1 MYHAEAMSV
10 LRIRRYAALCA
21 GIISVLLR
29 GRVLV
34 LLLLVFLLL
43 GPAMVVVR
51 QSTGSIDRDPPLYL
65 FYAPAVLPLA
75 QYHAFLFMGGFPM
88 MVPPA
93 LAAFYHSGHISSG
106 LGLNGLDEVYRVL
119 VALLM
124 LLLGAN
130 VLPQNAAVYTS
141 MFTAPVRKTT
151 LYLLHA
157 VVLLL
162 VCFVLFGLAFL
173 ANTAAVRFVGG
184 ATTQDLRLLFNF
196 HVLVALYGGVF
207 ASLGMA
213 AAALFRQRALALL
226 IGMAAV
232 VLVIAVIPN
241 VQSALELSYRE
252 THDFEL
258 RLAGLTGVYP
268 SDPLYRAIHALT
280 LAPSVAYTYSMFYM
294 RYDVMY
300 PDSGL
305 CPYCKPGETR
315 WVLVNRARL
324 SLAATSLGLLAL
336 GAVAFSRKEATS
348 T

>member
-1 MYHAEAMSV
+1 MSI
-10 LRIRRYAALCA
+10 LRIGRYAALCA
-21 GIISVLLR
+21 GVISVLLR

-34 LLLLVFLLL
+34 LLMFVFLLL
-43 GPAMVVVR
+43 GPAMVIVR
-51 QSTGSIDRDPPLYL
+51 QSAGSIDRDPPLYL

-75 QYHAFLFMGGFPM
+75 QYHGFLFMGGFPM

-93 LAAFYHSGHISSG
+93 LAAFYNSGNSGNIGSG

-162 VCFVLFGLAFL
+162 VCLVLFGLAFL
-173 ANTAAVRFVGG
+173 ANAAAVRFVGG
-184 ATTQDLRLLFNF
+184 AGPQDLRLLFNF
-196 HVLVALYGGVF
+196 HILVALYGGVF
-207 ASLGMA
+207 ASLGLA

-226 IGMAAV
+226 VGLAAV
-232 VLVIAVIPN
+232 VLVITIIPN

-300 PDSGL
+300 PNSGL